1 MGAVR
6 KKPKASEAGKG
17 KPLPPVEH
25 RFQPGQS
32 GNPGGMAKGTR
43 HKLNGDFVR
52 ALSKDFDTH
61 GVKAI
66 ENAREEDPMGY
77 VKVIA
82 SLLPKQVEQTQPL
95 EDLTDAELVA
105 GIALLRSRLTGGAG
119 AGGDTPQEPSQT
131 H

>member
-1 MGAVR
+1 
-6 KKPKASEAGKG
+6 
-17 KPLPPVEH
+17 
-25 RFQPGQS
+25 
-32 GNPGGMAKGTR
+32 MAKGTR

-61 GVKAI
+61 GIKAI
-66 ENAREEDPMGY
+66 ESAREEDPMGY

-95 EDLTDAELVA
+95 EDLTDAELIA

-119 AGGDTPQEPSQT
+119 AGGDTPQEPSKT